1 MKKLLIIALALA
13 ATLALASCGEK
24 KESETA
30 KTTAAP
36 KAQTTTEAV
45 KATES
50 KASAADRLA
59 FLEKGE
65 IYFDIN
71 LSSGVFDDLK
81 IKVGDQEVTKSG
93 KIKVNENDKPAVEGT
108 GSDKDIYAV
117 IYSGGLVNQVVIA
130 PKDLQRTLEIYFN
143 TFAKEKSYIYI
154 SDKADG
160 FDTTLNSALTEF
172 LKEYLQENDETAKE

>member
-24 KESETA
+24 KENEPA
-30 KTTAAP
+30 KTTEAASVQTTAAP
-36 KAQTTTEAV
+36 
-45 KATES
+45 ATES

-93 KIKVNENDKPAVEGT
+93 KIKVNENDKPTVEGT

-172 LKEYLQENDETAKE
+172 LKEYLKENDETAKE